1 MTGSKIKTVLRVILV
16 MLLAVIAAGAV
27 FVAYCIVRAPSIS
40 VLDAKPHGYRS
51 NVLDKDGNVVLT
63 LSGEASNRV
72 YVKLSE
78 VPESLQEAVVAIE
91 DERFYDHIGIDPK
104 GIMRAL
110 YKGITEGNFS
120 EGASTITQQL
130 LKNNVFTDWMDEKT
144 FLDKVQRK
152 IQEQYLAIALEMH
165 VNKAWILENYLNTIN
180 LGGGNWG
187 VETAAKYYFD
197 KNVSDLTLSE
207 SAVIAGITRNPTKY
221 NPITNP
227 EANAERRDYILD
239 KMLELGFISQEE
251 RDEAAGDDVYARISD
266 VSTNGGSQEI
276 MTYFEDAMIYSVLHD
291 IMSETRCSEEKAW
304 DLIYRGGLT
313 ICSTEDSRLQ
323 ELAGEVV
330 NNPDYYTSDE
340 QASLVLMD
348 TETGQVRALI
358 GGRGEKNA
366 NLLLNRATS
375 MVRQPGSTIKVIGEY
390 AAANDSGAMPL
401 GTVIADSP
409 CTYSDGTEVH
419 NFDGAYKGNTTV
431 QTAIAQ
437 SRNIVALKC
446 FNQIGM
452 DPIWNMIGKFGI
464 TTLTEND
471 KVEALA
477 LGGTYGGVTNLE
489 MTAAYASIARG
500 GQYAEPILYTKIL
513 DHDGNVLIE
522 KKQTTRRVISEN
534 TAKLLTSALEDAMLS
549 GTGVEA
555 NFESDSVIDLAGK
568 SGTTTDI
575 RDAWFIGY
583 SPSLTCGVWGGF
595 DDNRT
600 QESSTYVKYIWKD
613 VMAGAHTEGVAEEF
627 ETGNNIEEVVIC
639 TKCGKRAVKGLC
651 ENAIHG
657 DGTETV
663 CFATGTAPTEKC
675 DCHVMVAI
683 CAESGEL
690 SGPYCKHEEGRV
702 YLKSAVPGTEEEQYV
717 LPASLSD
724 PKVTCHT
731 HTSLWDK
738 WFGSGSDNNGNG
750 SNNGGTGSNGGTGG
764 NGTGSSRGTGGNNGT
779 GGTTGNNGTN
789 GSGTGN
795 NGTNGSSSGSDT
807 GDSWI
812 DWWNDLWGI

>member
-16 MLLAVIAAGAV
+16 TLLAVIAAGAV
-27 FVAYCIVRAPSIS
+27 FVAYCVVRAPSIN
-40 VLDAKPHGYRS
+40 VLDAMPHGYRS
-51 NVLDKDGNVVLT
+51 NVLDRDGNVVLT

-91 DERFYDHIGIDPK
+91 DERFYEHFGIDPK

-130 LKNNVFTDWMDEKT
+130 LKNNVFTDWMNETT

-165 VNKAWILENYLNTIN
+165 VDKAWILENYLNTIN

-197 KNVSDLTLSE
+197 KDVSDLTLSE
-207 SAVIAGITRNPTKY
+207 SAVIAGITRNPTRY

-239 KMLELGFISQEE
+239 KMLELGFITQEE
-251 RDEAAGDDVYARISD
+251 RDEAAGDDVYARISE

-291 IMSETRCSEEKAW
+291 IMSATRCSEEKAW

-313 ICSTEDSRLQ
+313 ICSTEDSRMQ
-323 ELAGEVV
+323 ELAGEVI

-390 AAANDSGAMPL
+390 AAALDSGAMTL

-419 NFDGAYKGNTTV
+419 NFDGAYKGNITV

-500 GQYAEPILYTKIL
+500 GQYTEPILYTKIL

-555 NFESDSVIDLAGK
+555 NFESDAVIDLAGK

-627 ETGNNIEEVVIC
+627 ETGNSIEEVEIC

-663 CFATGTAPTEKC
+663 CFASGTAPTEKC

-683 CAESGEL
+683 CADSGEL
-690 SGPYCKHEEGRV
+690 SGPYCTHEEGRV

-738 WFGSGSDNNGNG
+738 WFGSGSNNNNNGNDG
-750 SNNGGTGSNGGTGG
+750 KTGG
-764 NGTGSSRGTGGNNGT
+764 NGTNGNNG
-779 GGTTGNNGTN
+779 GTSGNNGNSGSSGN
-789 GSGTGN
+789 GGTSGSSGTGRN
-795 NGTNGSSSGSDT
+795 SSGSDT
-807 GDSWI
+807 GDGWI
-812 DWWNDLWGI
+812 DWWNDFWGI

>member
-16 MLLAVIAAGAV
+16 TLLAVIAAGAV
-27 FVAYCIVRAPSIS
+27 FVAYCVVRAPSIN
-40 VLDAKPHGYRS
+40 VLDAMPHGYRS
-51 NVLDKDGNVVLT
+51 NVLDRDGNVVLT

-91 DERFYDHIGIDPK
+91 DERFYEHFGIDPR

-130 LKNNVFTDWMDEKT
+130 LKNNVFTDWMNETT

-165 VNKAWILENYLNTIN
+165 VDKAWILENYLNTIN

-197 KNVSDLTLSE
+197 KDVSDLTLSE
-207 SAVIAGITRNPTKY
+207 SAVIAGITRNPTRY

-239 KMLELGFISQEE
+239 KMLELGFITQEE
-251 RDEAAGDDVYARISD
+251 RDEAAGDDVYARISE

-291 IMSETRCSEEKAW
+291 IMSATRCSEEKAW

-313 ICSTEDSRLQ
+313 ICSTEDSRMQ
-323 ELAGEVV
+323 ELAGEVI

-390 AAANDSGAMPL
+390 AAALDSGAMTL

-419 NFDGAYKGNTTV
+419 NFDGAYKGNITV

-500 GQYAEPILYTKIL
+500 GQYTEPILYTKIL

-555 NFESDSVIDLAGK
+555 NFESDAVIDLAGK

-627 ETGNNIEEVVIC
+627 ETGNNIEEVEIC

-663 CFATGTAPTEKC
+663 CFASGTAPTEKC

-683 CAESGEL
+683 CADSGEL
-690 SGPYCKHEEGRV
+690 SGPYCTHEEGRV

-738 WFGSGSDNNGNG
+738 WFGSGSNNNGNG
-750 SNNGGTGSNGGTGG
+750 SSGGTSGSGSGNNGGTSGNNGGT
-764 NGTGSSRGTGGNNGT
+764 NGNNGNSGT
-779 GGTTGNNGTN
+779 GGTSGS
-789 GSGTGN
+789 SGTGRN
-795 NGTNGSSSGSDT
+795 SSGSDT
-807 GDSWI
+807 GDGWI
-812 DWWNDLWGI
+812 DWWNDFWGI

>member
-16 MLLAVIAAGAV
+16 TLLAVIAAGAV
-27 FVAYCIVRAPSIS
+27 FVAYCVVRAPSIN
-40 VLDAKPHGYRS
+40 VLDAMPHGYRS
-51 NVLDKDGNVVLT
+51 NVLDRDGNVVLT

-91 DERFYDHIGIDPK
+91 DERFYEHFGIDPK

-130 LKNNVFTDWMDEKT
+130 LKNNVFTDWMNETT

-165 VNKAWILENYLNTIN
+165 VDKAWILENYLNTIN

-197 KNVSDLTLSE
+197 KDVSDLTLSE
-207 SAVIAGITRNPTKY
+207 SAVIAGITRNPTRY

-239 KMLELGFISQEE
+239 KMLELGFITQEE
-251 RDEAAGDDVYARISD
+251 RDEAAGDDVYARISE

-291 IMSETRCSEEKAW
+291 IMSATRCSEEKAW

-313 ICSTEDSRLQ
+313 ICSTEDSRMQ
-323 ELAGEVV
+323 ELAGEVI

-390 AAANDSGAMPL
+390 AAALDSGAMTL

-419 NFDGAYKGNTTV
+419 NFDGAYKGNITV

-500 GQYAEPILYTKIL
+500 GQYTEPILYTKIL

-555 NFESDSVIDLAGK
+555 NFESDAVIDLAGK

-627 ETGNNIEEVVIC
+627 ETGNNIEEVEIC

-663 CFATGTAPTEKC
+663 CFASGTAPTEKC

-738 WFGSGSDNNGNG
+738 WFGSGSNNNGNG
-750 SNNGGTGSNGGTGG
+750 SNNGGTGG
-764 NGTGSSRGTGGNNGT
+764 NGTGSRRGTGGTNGT

-789 GSGTGN
+789 GSGTGRN
-795 NGTNGSSSGSDT
+795 SSGSDTGRNSSGSDT

-812 DWWNDLWGI
+812 DWWNDFWGI

>member
-16 MLLAVIAAGAV
+16 TLLAVIAAGAV
-27 FVAYCIVRAPSIS
+27 FVAYCVVRAPSIN

-51 NVLDKDGNVVLT
+51 NVLDRDGNVVLT

-91 DERFYDHIGIDPK
+91 DERFYEHFGIDPK

-130 LKNNVFTDWMDEKT
+130 LKNNVFTDWMNEST

-165 VNKAWILENYLNTIN
+165 VDKAWILENYLNTIN

-197 KNVSDLTLSE
+197 KDVSDLTLSE
-207 SAVIAGITRNPTKY
+207 SAVIAGITRNPTRY

-239 KMLELGFISQEE
+239 KMLELGFITPEE
-251 RDEAAGDDVYARISD
+251 RDEAAGDDVYARISE

-291 IMSETRCSEEKAW
+291 IMSATRCSEEKAW

-313 ICSTEDSRLQ
+313 ICSTEDSRMQ
-323 ELAGEVV
+323 ELAGEVI

-390 AAANDSGAMPL
+390 AAALDSGAMTL

-419 NFDGAYKGNTTV
+419 NFDGAYKGNITV

-500 GQYAEPILYTKIL
+500 GQYTEPILYTKIL

-555 NFESDSVIDLAGK
+555 NFESDAVIDLAGK

-627 ETGNNIEEVVIC
+627 ETGNSIEEVEIC

-663 CFATGTAPTEKC
+663 CFASGTAPTEKC

-738 WFGSGSDNNGNG
+738 WFGSGSNNNGNG
-750 SNNGGTGSNGGTGG
+750 SSGGTSGSGSGNNGGTSGNNGGT
-764 NGTGSSRGTGGNNGT
+764 NGNNGNSGT
-779 GGTTGNNGTN
+779 GGTSGS
-789 GSGTGN
+789 SGTGRN
-795 NGTNGSSSGSDT
+795 SSGSDT
-807 GDSWI
+807 GDGWI
-812 DWWNDLWGI
+812 DWWNDFWGI

>member
-16 MLLAVIAAGAV
+16 TLLAVIAAGAV
-27 FVAYCIVRAPSIS
+27 FVAYCVVRAPSIN

-51 NVLDKDGNVVLT
+51 NVLDRDGNVVLT

-91 DERFYDHIGIDPK
+91 DERFYEHFGIDPK

-130 LKNNVFTDWMDEKT
+130 LKNNVFTDWMNETT

-165 VNKAWILENYLNTIN
+165 VDKAWILENYLNTIN

-197 KNVSDLTLSE
+197 KDVSDLTLSE
-207 SAVIAGITRNPTKY
+207 SAVIAGITRNPTRY

-239 KMLELGFISQEE
+239 KMLELGFITQEE
-251 RDEAAGDDVYARISD
+251 RDEAAGDDVYARISE

-291 IMSETRCSEEKAW
+291 IMSATRCSEEKAW

-313 ICSTEDSRLQ
+313 ICSTEDSRMQ
-323 ELAGEVV
+323 ELAGEVI

-390 AAANDSGAMPL
+390 AAALDSGAMTL

-419 NFDGAYKGNTTV
+419 NFDGAYKGNITV

-500 GQYAEPILYTKIL
+500 GQYTEPILYTKIL

-555 NFESDSVIDLAGK
+555 NFESDAVIDLAGK

-627 ETGNNIEEVVIC
+627 ETGNNIEEVEIC

-663 CFATGTAPTEKC
+663 CFASGTAPTEKC

-738 WFGSGSDNNGNG
+738 WFGSGSNNNGNG
-750 SNNGGTGSNGGTGG
+750 SSGGTSGSGSGNNGGTSGNNGGT
-764 NGTGSSRGTGGNNGT
+764 NGNNGNSGT
-779 GGTTGNNGTN
+779 GGTSGS
-789 GSGTGN
+789 SGTGRN
-795 NGTNGSSSGSDT
+795 SSGSDT
-807 GDSWI
+807 GDGWI
-812 DWWNDLWGI
+812 DWWNDFWGI

>member
-16 MLLAVIAAGAV
+16 TLLAVIAAGAV
-27 FVAYCIVRAPSIS
+27 FVAYCVVRAPSIN
-40 VLDAKPHGYRS
+40 VLDAMPHGYRS
-51 NVLDKDGNVVLT
+51 NVLDRDGNVVLT

-91 DERFYDHIGIDPK
+91 DERFYEHFGIDPR

-130 LKNNVFTDWMDEKT
+130 LKNNVFTDWMNETT

-165 VNKAWILENYLNTIN
+165 VDKAWILENYLNTIN

-197 KNVSDLTLSE
+197 KDVSDLTLSE
-207 SAVIAGITRNPTKY
+207 SAVIAGITRNPTRY

-239 KMLELGFISQEE
+239 KMLELGFITQEE
-251 RDEAAGDDVYARISD
+251 RDEAAGDDVYARISE

-291 IMSETRCSEEKAW
+291 IMSATRCSEEKAW

-313 ICSTEDSRLQ
+313 ICSTEDSRMQ
-323 ELAGEVV
+323 ELAGEVI

-390 AAANDSGAMPL
+390 AAALDSGAMTL

-419 NFDGAYKGNTTV
+419 NFDGAYKGNITV

-500 GQYAEPILYTKIL
+500 GRYTEPILYTKIL

-555 NFESDSVIDLAGK
+555 NFESDAVIDLAGK

-627 ETGNNIEEVVIC
+627 ETGTNIEEVEIC

-663 CFATGTAPTEKC
+663 CFASGTAPTEKC

-738 WFGSGSDNNGNG
+738 WFGSGSNNNGNG
-750 SNNGGTGSNGGTGG
+750 SSGGTGGSGSGNNGGTSGNNGGT
-764 NGTGSSRGTGGNNGT
+764 NGNNGNSGT
-779 GGTTGNNGTN
+779 GGTSGS
-789 GSGTGN
+789 SGTGRN
-795 NGTNGSSSGSDT
+795 SSGSDT
-807 GDSWI
+807 GDGWI
-812 DWWNDLWGI
+812 DWWNDFWGI

>member
-16 MLLAVIAAGAV
+16 TLLAVIAAGAV
-27 FVAYCIVRAPSIS
+27 FVAYCVVRAPSIN

-51 NVLDKDGNVVLT
+51 NVLDRDGNVVLT

-91 DERFYDHIGIDPK
+91 DERFYEHFGIDPK

-130 LKNNVFTDWMDEKT
+130 LKNNVFTDWMNETT

-165 VNKAWILENYLNTIN
+165 VDKAWILENYLNTIN

-197 KNVSDLTLSE
+197 KDVSELTLSE
-207 SAVIAGITRNPTKY
+207 SAVIAGITRNPTRY

-239 KMLELGFISQEE
+239 KMLELGFITQEE
-251 RDEAAGDDVYARISD
+251 RDEAAGDDVYARISE

-291 IMSETRCSEEKAW
+291 IMSATRCSEEKAW
-304 DLIYRGGLT
+304 NLIYRGGLT
-313 ICSTEDSRLQ
+313 ICSTEDSRMQ
-323 ELAGEVV
+323 ELAGEVI

-390 AAANDSGAMPL
+390 AAALDSGAMTL

-419 NFDGAYKGNTTV
+419 NFDGAYKGNITV

-452 DPIWNMIGKFGI
+452 DPIWNMIG
-464 TTLTEND
+464 T
-471 KVEALA
+471 V
-477 LGGTYGGVTNLE
+477 Y
-489 MTAAYASIARG
+489 
-500 GQYAEPILYTKIL
+500 
-513 DHDGNVLIE
+513 
-522 KKQTTRRVISEN
+522 
-534 TAKLLTSALEDAMLS
+534 
-549 GTGVEA
+549 
-555 NFESDSVIDLAGK
+555 
-568 SGTTTDI
+568 
-575 RDAWFIGY
+575 
-583 SPSLTCGVWGGF
+583 
-595 DDNRT
+595 
-600 QESSTYVKYIWKD
+600 
-613 VMAGAHTEGVAEEF
+613 GAHPLYEDPGSRRECPDREKADDEESHF
-627 ETGNNIEEVVIC
+627 RKYGEAPYQRAGGC
-639 TKCGKRAVKGLC
+639 DAFRHRCG
-651 ENAIHG
+651 
-657 DGTETV
+657 
-663 CFATGTAPTEKC
+663 
-675 DCHVMVAI
+675 
-683 CAESGEL
+683 GE
-690 SGPYCKHEEGRV
+690 
-702 YLKSAVPGTEEEQYV
+702 
-717 LPASLSD
+717 
-724 PKVTCHT
+724 
-731 HTSLWDK
+731 
-738 WFGSGSDNNGNG
+738 F
-750 SNNGGTGSNGGTGG
+750 
-764 NGTGSSRGTGGNNGT
+764 
-779 GGTTGNNGTN
+779 
-789 GSGTGN
+789 
-795 NGTNGSSSGSDT
+795 
-807 GDSWI
+807 
-812 DWWNDLWGI
+812 

>member
-16 MLLAVIAAGAV
+16 TLLAVIAAGAV
-27 FVAYCIVRAPSIS
+27 FVAYCVVRAPSIN

-51 NVLDKDGNVVLT
+51 NVLDRDGNVVLT

-91 DERFYDHIGIDPK
+91 DERFYEHFGIDPK

-130 LKNNVFTDWMDEKT
+130 LKNNVFTDWMNETT

-165 VNKAWILENYLNTIN
+165 VDKAWILENYLNTIN

-197 KNVSDLTLSE
+197 KDVSELTLSE
-207 SAVIAGITRNPTKY
+207 SAVIAGITRNPTRY

-239 KMLELGFISQEE
+239 KMLELGFITQEE
-251 RDEAAGDDVYARISD
+251 RDEAAGDDVYARISE

-291 IMSETRCSEEKAW
+291 IMSATRCSEEKAW

-313 ICSTEDSRLQ
+313 ICSTEDSRMQ
-323 ELAGEVV
+323 ELAGEVI

-390 AAANDSGAMPL
+390 AAALDSGAMTL

-419 NFDGAYKGNTTV
+419 NFDGAYKGNITV

-500 GQYAEPILYTKIL
+500 GQYTEPILYTKIL

-555 NFESDSVIDLAGK
+555 NFESDAVIDLAGK

-613 VMAGAHTEGVAEEF
+613 VMAGAHTEGVAE
-627 ETGNNIEEVVIC
+627 
-639 TKCGKRAVKGLC
+639 CGKRAVKGLC

-663 CFATGTAPTEKC
+663 CFASGTAPTEKC

-683 CAESGEL
+683 CADSGEL
-690 SGPYCKHEEGRV
+690 SGPYCTHEEGRV

-717 LPASLSD
+717 LPAALSN

-738 WFGSGSDNNGNG
+738 WFGSGSNNNNNGNDG
-750 SNNGGTGSNGGTGG
+750 KTGG
-764 NGTGSSRGTGGNNGT
+764 NGTNGNNG
-779 GGTTGNNGTN
+779 GTSGNNGNSGSSGN
-789 GSGTGN
+789 GGTSGSSGTGRN
-795 NGTNGSSSGSDT
+795 SSGSDT
-807 GDSWI
+807 GDGWI
-812 DWWNDLWGI
+812 D

>member
-16 MLLAVIAAGAV
+16 TLLAVIAAGAV
-27 FVAYCIVRAPSIS
+27 FVAYCVVRAPSIN
-40 VLDAKPHGYRS
+40 VLDAMPHGYRS
-51 NVLDKDGNVVLT
+51 NVLDRDGNVVLT

-91 DERFYDHIGIDPK
+91 DERFYEHFGIDPK

-130 LKNNVFTDWMDEKT
+130 LKNNVFTDWMNETT

-165 VNKAWILENYLNTIN
+165 VDKAWILENYLNTIN

-197 KNVSDLTLSE
+197 KDVSDLTLSE
-207 SAVIAGITRNPTKY
+207 SAVIAGITRNPTRY

-239 KMLELGFISQEE
+239 KMLELGFITQEE
-251 RDEAAGDDVYARISD
+251 RDEAAGDDVYARISE

-291 IMSETRCSEEKAW
+291 IMSATRCSEEKAW

-313 ICSTEDSRLQ
+313 ICSTEDSRMQ
-323 ELAGEVV
+323 ELAGEVI

-390 AAANDSGAMPL
+390 AAALDSGAMTL

-419 NFDGAYKGNTTV
+419 NFDGSYKGNITV

-500 GQYAEPILYTKIL
+500 GQYTEPILYTKIL

-555 NFESDSVIDLAGK
+555 NFESDAVIDLAGK

-627 ETGNNIEEVVIC
+627 ETGNSIEEVEIC

-663 CFATGTAPTEKC
+663 CFASGTAPTEKC

-738 WFGSGSDNNGNG
+738 WFGSGSNNNGNG
-750 SNNGGTGSNGGTGG
+750 SSGGTSGSGSGNNGGTSGNNGGT
-764 NGTGSSRGTGGNNGT
+764 NGNNGNSGT
-779 GGTTGNNGTN
+779 GGTSGS
-789 GSGTGN
+789 SGTGRN
-795 NGTNGSSSGSDT
+795 SSGSDT
-807 GDSWI
+807 GDGWI
-812 DWWNDLWGI
+812 DWWNDFWGI

>member
-1 MTGSKIKTVLRVILV
+1 
-16 MLLAVIAAGAV
+16 
-27 FVAYCIVRAPSIS
+27 
-40 VLDAKPHGYRS
+40 
-51 NVLDKDGNVVLT
+51 
-63 LSGEASNRV
+63 
-72 YVKLSE
+72 
-78 VPESLQEAVVAIE
+78 
-91 DERFYDHIGIDPK
+91 
-104 GIMRAL
+104 
-110 YKGITEGNFS
+110 
-120 EGASTITQQL
+120 
-130 LKNNVFTDWMDEKT
+130 
-144 FLDKVQRK
+144 
-152 IQEQYLAIALEMH
+152 
-165 VNKAWILENYLNTIN
+165 
-180 LGGGNWG
+180 
-187 VETAAKYYFD
+187 
-197 KNVSDLTLSE
+197 
-207 SAVIAGITRNPTKY
+207 
-221 NPITNP
+221 
-227 EANAERRDYILD
+227 
-239 KMLELGFISQEE
+239 
-251 RDEAAGDDVYARISD
+251 
-266 VSTNGGSQEI
+266 
-276 MTYFEDAMIYSVLHD
+276 
-291 IMSETRCSEEKAW
+291 
-304 DLIYRGGLT
+304 
-313 ICSTEDSRLQ
+313 
-323 ELAGEVV
+323 
-330 NNPDYYTSDE
+330 
-340 QASLVLMD
+340 MD

-390 AAANDSGAMPL
+390 AAALDSGAMTL

-419 NFDGAYKGNTTV
+419 TV

-500 GQYAEPILYTKIL
+500 GQYTEPILYTKIL

-555 NFESDSVIDLAGK
+555 NFESDAVIDLAGK

-627 ETGNNIEEVVIC
+627 ETGNSIEEVEIC
-639 TKCGKRAVKGLC
+639 TKCGKRAVKMRKTRRQRPL
-651 ENAIHG
+651 
-657 DGTETV
+657 
-663 CFATGTAPTEKC
+663 
-675 DCHVMVAI
+675 
-683 CAESGEL
+683 
-690 SGPYCKHEEGRV
+690 
-702 YLKSAVPGTEEEQYV
+702 
-717 LPASLSD
+717 
-724 PKVTCHT
+724 
-731 HTSLWDK
+731 
-738 WFGSGSDNNGNG
+738 
-750 SNNGGTGSNGGTGG
+750 
-764 NGTGSSRGTGGNNGT
+764 
-779 GGTTGNNGTN
+779 
-789 GSGTGN
+789 
-795 NGTNGSSSGSDT
+795 
-807 GDSWI
+807 
-812 DWWNDLWGI
+812 

>member
-16 MLLAVIAAGAV
+16 TLLAVIAAGAV
-27 FVAYCIVRAPSIS
+27 FVAYCVVRAPSIN
-40 VLDAKPHGYRS
+40 VLDAMPHGYRS
-51 NVLDKDGNVVLT
+51 NVLDRDGNVVLT

-91 DERFYDHIGIDPK
+91 DERFYEHFGIDPR

-130 LKNNVFTDWMDEKT
+130 LKNNVFTDWMNETT

-165 VNKAWILENYLNTIN
+165 VDKAWILENYLNTIN

-197 KNVSDLTLSE
+197 KDVSDLTLSE
-207 SAVIAGITRNPTKY
+207 SAVIAGITRNPTRY

-239 KMLELGFISQEE
+239 KMLELGFITQEE
-251 RDEAAGDDVYARISD
+251 RDEAAGDDVYARISE

-291 IMSETRCSEEKAW
+291 IMSTTRCSEEKAW

-313 ICSTEDSRLQ
+313 ICSTEDSRMQ
-323 ELAGEVV
+323 ELAGEVI

-390 AAANDSGAMPL
+390 AAALDSGAMTL

-419 NFDGAYKGNTTV
+419 NFDGAYKGNITV

-500 GQYAEPILYTKIL
+500 GRYTEPILYTKIL

-555 NFESDSVIDLAGK
+555 NFESDAVIDLAGK

-627 ETGNNIEEVVIC
+627 ETGTNIEEVEIC

-663 CFATGTAPTEKC
+663 CFASGTAPTEKC

-738 WFGSGSDNNGNG
+738 WFGSGSNNNGNG
-750 SNNGGTGSNGGTGG
+750 SSGGTGGSGSGNNGGTSGNNGGT
-764 NGTGSSRGTGGNNGT
+764 NGNNGNSGT
-779 GGTTGNNGTN
+779 GGTSGS
-789 GSGTGN
+789 SGTGRN
-795 NGTNGSSSGSDT
+795 SSGSDT
-807 GDSWI
+807 GDGWI
-812 DWWNDLWGI
+812 DWWNDFWGI

>member
-16 MLLAVIAAGAV
+16 TLLAVIAAGAV
-27 FVAYCIVRAPSIS
+27 FVAYCVVRAPSIN
-40 VLDAKPHGYRS
+40 VLDAMPHGYRS
-51 NVLDKDGNVVLT
+51 NVLDRDGNVVLT

-91 DERFYDHIGIDPK
+91 DERFYEHFGIDPK

-130 LKNNVFTDWMDEKT
+130 LKNNVFTDWMNETT

-165 VNKAWILENYLNTIN
+165 VDKAWILENYLNTIN

-197 KNVSDLTLSE
+197 KDVSDLTLSE
-207 SAVIAGITRNPTKY
+207 SAVIAGITRNPTRY

-239 KMLELGFISQEE
+239 KMLELGFITQEE
-251 RDEAAGDDVYARISD
+251 RDEAAGDDVYARISE

-291 IMSETRCSEEKAW
+291 IMSATRCSEEKAW

-313 ICSTEDSRLQ
+313 ICSTEDSRMQ
-323 ELAGEVV
+323 ELAGEVI

-390 AAANDSGAMPL
+390 AAALDSGAMTL

-419 NFDGAYKGNTTV
+419 NFDGAYKGNITV

-500 GQYAEPILYTKIL
+500 GQYTEPILYTKIL

-555 NFESDSVIDLAGK
+555 NFESDAVIDLAGK

-627 ETGNNIEEVVIC
+627 ETGTNIEEVEIC

-663 CFATGTAPTEKC
+663 CFASGTAPTEKC

-738 WFGSGSDNNGNG
+738 WFGSGSNNNGNG
-750 SNNGGTGSNGGTGG
+750 SNNGGTGG
-764 NGTGSSRGTGGNNGT
+764 NGTGSRRGTGGTNGT

-789 GSGTGN
+789 GSGTGRN
-795 NGTNGSSSGSDT
+795 SSGSDTGRNSSGSDT

-812 DWWNDLWGI
+812 DWWNDFWGI

>member
-16 MLLAVIAAGAV
+16 TLLAVIAAGAV
-27 FVAYCIVRAPSIS
+27 FVAYCVVRAPSIN
-40 VLDAKPHGYRS
+40 VLDAMPHGYRS
-51 NVLDKDGNVVLT
+51 NVLDRDGNVVLT

-91 DERFYDHIGIDPK
+91 DERFYEHFGIDPK

-130 LKNNVFTDWMDEKT
+130 LKNNVFTDWMNEST

-165 VNKAWILENYLNTIN
+165 VDKAWILENYLNTIN

-197 KNVSDLTLSE
+197 KDVSDLTLSE
-207 SAVIAGITRNPTKY
+207 SAVIAGITRNPTRY

-239 KMLELGFISQEE
+239 KMLELGFITQEE
-251 RDEAAGDDVYARISD
+251 RDEAAGDDVYARISE

-291 IMSETRCSEEKAW
+291 IMSATRCSEEKAW

-313 ICSTEDSRLQ
+313 ICSTEDSRMQ
-323 ELAGEVV
+323 ELAGEVI

-390 AAANDSGAMPL
+390 AAALDSGAMTL

-419 NFDGAYKGNTTV
+419 NFDGAYKGNITV

-500 GQYAEPILYTKIL
+500 GQYTEPILYTKIL

-555 NFESDSVIDLAGK
+555 NFESDAVIDLAGK

-627 ETGNNIEEVVIC
+627 ETGNSIEEVEIC

-663 CFATGTAPTEKC
+663 CFASGTAPTEKC

-683 CAESGEL
+683 CADSGEL
-690 SGPYCKHEEGRV
+690 SGPYCTHEEGRV

-738 WFGSGSDNNGNG
+738 WFGSGSNNNGNG
-750 SNNGGTGSNGGTGG
+750 SSGGTSGSGSGNNGGTSGNNGGT
-764 NGTGSSRGTGGNNGT
+764 NGNNGNSGT
-779 GGTTGNNGTN
+779 GGTSGS
-789 GSGTGN
+789 SGTGRN
-795 NGTNGSSSGSDT
+795 SSGSDT
-807 GDSWI
+807 GDGWI
-812 DWWNDLWGI
+812 DWWNDFWGI

>member
-16 MLLAVIAAGAV
+16 TLLAVIAAGAV
-27 FVAYCIVRAPSIS
+27 FVAYCVVRAPSIN

-51 NVLDKDGNVVLT
+51 NVLDRDGNVVLT

-91 DERFYDHIGIDPK
+91 DERFYEHFGIDPK

-130 LKNNVFTDWMDEKT
+130 LKNNVFTDWMNETT

-165 VNKAWILENYLNTIN
+165 VDKAWILENYLNTIN

-197 KNVSDLTLSE
+197 KDVSELTLSE
-207 SAVIAGITRNPTKY
+207 SAVIAGITRNPTRY

-239 KMLELGFISQEE
+239 KMLELGFITQEE
-251 RDEAAGDDVYARISD
+251 RDEAAGDDVYARISE

-291 IMSETRCSEEKAW
+291 IMSATRCSEEKAW

-313 ICSTEDSRLQ
+313 ICSTEDSRMQ
-323 ELAGEVV
+323 ELAGEVI

-390 AAANDSGAMPL
+390 AAALDSGAMTL

-419 NFDGAYKGNTTV
+419 NFDGSYKGNITV

-500 GQYAEPILYTKIL
+500 GQYTEPILYTKIL

-555 NFESDSVIDLAGK
+555 NFESDAVIDLAGK

-627 ETGNNIEEVVIC
+627 ETGNSIEEVEIC

-663 CFATGTAPTEKC
+663 CFASGTAPTEKC

-738 WFGSGSDNNGNG
+738 WFGSGSNNNGN
-750 SNNGGTGSNGGTGG
+750 GSNGGTGG
-764 NGTGSSRGTGGNNGT
+764 SGSGNNGGTGGNNGGTNGNNWNSGT
-779 GGTTGNNGTN
+779 GGTSGS
-789 GSGTGN
+789 SGTGRN
-795 NGTNGSSSGSDT
+795 SSGSDT
-807 GDSWI
+807 GDGWI
-812 DWWNDLWGI
+812 DWWNDFWGI

>member
-16 MLLAVIAAGAV
+16 TLLAVIAAGAV
-27 FVAYCIVRAPSIS
+27 FVAYCVVRAPSIN

-51 NVLDKDGNVVLT
+51 NVLDRDGNVVLT

-91 DERFYDHIGIDPK
+91 DERFYEHFGIDPK

-130 LKNNVFTDWMDEKT
+130 LKNNVFTDWMNETT

-165 VNKAWILENYLNTIN
+165 VDKAWILENYLNTIN

-197 KNVSDLTLSE
+197 KDVSELTLSE
-207 SAVIAGITRNPTKY
+207 SAVIAGITRNPTRY

-239 KMLELGFISQEE
+239 KMLELGFITQEE
-251 RDEAAGDDVYARISD
+251 RDEAAGDDVYARISE

-291 IMSETRCSEEKAW
+291 IMSATRCSEEKAW

-313 ICSTEDSRLQ
+313 ICSTEDSRMQ
-323 ELAGEVV
+323 ELAGEVI

-390 AAANDSGAMPL
+390 AAALDSGAMTL

-419 NFDGAYKGNTTV
+419 NFDGAYKGNITV

-500 GQYAEPILYTKIL
+500 GQYTEPILYTKIL

-555 NFESDSVIDLAGK
+555 NFESDAVIDLAGK

-627 ETGNNIEEVVIC
+627 ETGNSIEEVEIC

-663 CFATGTAPTEKC
+663 CFASGTAPTEKC

-738 WFGSGSDNNGNG
+738 WFGSGSNNNGNG
-750 SNNGGTGSNGGTGG
+750 SSGGTSGSGSGNNGGTSGNNGGT
-764 NGTGSSRGTGGNNGT
+764 NGNNWNSGT
-779 GGTTGNNGTN
+779 GGTSGS
-789 GSGTGN
+789 SGTGRN
-795 NGTNGSSSGSDT
+795 SSGSDT
-807 GDSWI
+807 GDGWI
-812 DWWNDLWGI
+812 DWWNDFWGI

>member
-16 MLLAVIAAGAV
+16 TLLAVIAAGAV
-27 FVAYCIVRAPSIS
+27 FVAYCVVRAPSIN
-40 VLDAKPHGYRS
+40 VLDAMPHGYRS
-51 NVLDKDGNVVLT
+51 NVLDRDGNVVLT

-91 DERFYDHIGIDPK
+91 DERFYEHFGIDPK

-130 LKNNVFTDWMDEKT
+130 LKNNVFTDWMNEST

-165 VNKAWILENYLNTIN
+165 VDKAWILENYLNTIN

-197 KNVSDLTLSE
+197 KDVSELTLSE
-207 SAVIAGITRNPTKY
+207 SAVIAGITRNPTRY

-239 KMLELGFISQEE
+239 KMLELGFITQEE
-251 RDEAAGDDVYARISD
+251 RDEAAGDDVYARISE

-291 IMSETRCSEEKAW
+291 IMSATRCSEEKAW
-304 DLIYRGGLT
+304 NLIYRGGLT
-313 ICSTEDSRLQ
+313 ICSTEDSRMQ
-323 ELAGEVV
+323 ELAGEVI

-390 AAANDSGAMPL
+390 AAALDSGAMTL

-419 NFDGAYKGNTTV
+419 NFDGAYKGNITV

-500 GQYAEPILYTKIL
+500 GQYTEPILYTKIL

-555 NFESDSVIDLAGK
+555 NFESDAVIDLAGK

-627 ETGNNIEEVVIC
+627 ETGNSIEEVEIC

-663 CFATGTAPTEKC
+663 CFASGTAPTEKC

-738 WFGSGSDNNGNG
+738 WFGSGSNNNGNG
-750 SNNGGTGSNGGTGG
+750 SSGGTSGSGSGNNGGTSGNNGGT
-764 NGTGSSRGTGGNNGT
+764 NGNNGNSGT
-779 GGTTGNNGTN
+779 GGTSGS
-789 GSGTGN
+789 SGTGRN
-795 NGTNGSSSGSDT
+795 SSGSDT
-807 GDSWI
+807 GDGWI
-812 DWWNDLWGI
+812 DWWNDFWGI

>member
-16 MLLAVIAAGAV
+16 TLLAVIAAGAV
-27 FVAYCIVRAPSIS
+27 FVAYCVVRAPSIN
-40 VLDAKPHGYRS
+40 VLDAMPHGYRS
-51 NVLDKDGNVVLT
+51 NVLDRDGNVVLT

-91 DERFYDHIGIDPK
+91 DERFYEHFGIDPK

-130 LKNNVFTDWMDEKT
+130 LKNNVFTDWMNETT

-165 VNKAWILENYLNTIN
+165 VDKAWILENYLNTIN

-197 KNVSDLTLSE
+197 KDVSDLTLSE
-207 SAVIAGITRNPTKY
+207 SAVIAGITRNPTRY

-239 KMLELGFISQEE
+239 KMLELGFITQEE
-251 RDEAAGDDVYARISD
+251 RDEAAGDDVYARISE

-291 IMSETRCSEEKAW
+291 IMSATRCSEEKAW

-313 ICSTEDSRLQ
+313 ICSTEDSRMQ
-323 ELAGEVV
+323 ELAGEVI

-390 AAANDSGAMPL
+390 AAALDSGAMTL

-419 NFDGAYKGNTTV
+419 NFDGAYKGNITV

-500 GQYAEPILYTKIL
+500 GQYTEPILYTKIL

-555 NFESDSVIDLAGK
+555 NFESDAVIDLAGK

-627 ETGNNIEEVVIC
+627 ETGTNIEEVEIC

-663 CFATGTAPTEKC
+663 CFASGTAPTEKC

-738 WFGSGSDNNGNG
+738 WFGSGSNNNGNG
-750 SNNGGTGSNGGTGG
+750 SNNGGTGG
-764 NGTGSSRGTGGNNGT
+764 NGTGSSRGTGGTNGT
-779 GGTTGNNGTN
+779 GGTTRNNGTN
-789 GSGTGN
+789 GSGTGRN
-795 NGTNGSSSGSDT
+795 SSGSDT
-807 GDSWI
+807 GDGWI
-812 DWWNDLWGI
+812 DWWNDFWGI

>member
-16 MLLAVIAAGAV
+16 TLLAVIAAGAV
-27 FVAYCIVRAPSIS
+27 FVAYCVVRAPSIN
-40 VLDAKPHGYRS
+40 VLDAMPHGYRS
-51 NVLDKDGNVVLT
+51 NVLDRDGNVVLT

-91 DERFYDHIGIDPK
+91 DERFYEHFGIDPK

-130 LKNNVFTDWMDEKT
+130 LKNNVFTDWMNETT

-165 VNKAWILENYLNTIN
+165 VDKAWILENYLNTIN

-197 KNVSDLTLSE
+197 KDVSDLTLSE
-207 SAVIAGITRNPTKY
+207 SAVIAGITRNPTRY

-239 KMLELGFISQEE
+239 KMLELGFITPEE
-251 RDEAAGDDVYARISD
+251 RDEAAGDDVYARISE

-291 IMSETRCSEEKAW
+291 IMSATRCSEEKAW

-313 ICSTEDSRLQ
+313 ICSTEDSRMQ
-323 ELAGEVV
+323 ELAGEVI

-390 AAANDSGAMPL
+390 AAALDSGAMTL

-419 NFDGAYKGNTTV
+419 NFDGAYKGNITV

-500 GQYAEPILYTKIL
+500 GQYTEPILYTKIL

-555 NFESDSVIDLAGK
+555 NFESDAVIDLAGK

-627 ETGNNIEEVVIC
+627 ETGNNIEEVEIC

-663 CFATGTAPTEKC
+663 CFASGTAPTEKC

-738 WFGSGSDNNGNG
+738 WFGSGSNNNGNG
-750 SNNGGTGSNGGTGG
+750 SSGGTSGSGSGNNGGTSGNNGGT
-764 NGTGSSRGTGGNNGT
+764 NGNNGNSGT
-779 GGTTGNNGTN
+779 GGTSGS
-789 GSGTGN
+789 SGTGRN
-795 NGTNGSSSGSDT
+795 SSGSDT
-807 GDSWI
+807 GDGWI
-812 DWWNDLWGI
+812 DWWNDFWGI

>member
-16 MLLAVIAAGAV
+16 TLLAVIAAGAV
-27 FVAYCIVRAPSIS
+27 FVAYCVVRAPSIN
-40 VLDAKPHGYRS
+40 VLDAMPHGYRS
-51 NVLDKDGNVVLT
+51 NVLDRDGNVVLT

-91 DERFYDHIGIDPK
+91 DERFYEHFGIDPR

-130 LKNNVFTDWMDEKT
+130 LKNNVFTDWMNETT

-165 VNKAWILENYLNTIN
+165 VDKAWILENYLNTIN

-197 KNVSDLTLSE
+197 KDVSDLTLSE
-207 SAVIAGITRNPTKY
+207 SAVIAGITRNPTRY

-239 KMLELGFISQEE
+239 KMLELGFITPEE
-251 RDEAAGDDVYARISD
+251 RDEAAGDDVYARISE

-291 IMSETRCSEEKAW
+291 IMSATRCSEEKAW

-313 ICSTEDSRLQ
+313 ICSTEDSRMQ
-323 ELAGEVV
+323 ELAGEVI

-390 AAANDSGAMPL
+390 AAALDSGAMTL

-419 NFDGAYKGNTTV
+419 NFDGAYKGNITV

-500 GQYAEPILYTKIL
+500 GQYTEPILYTKIL

-555 NFESDSVIDLAGK
+555 NFESDAVIDLAGK

-627 ETGNNIEEVVIC
+627 ETGNSIEEVEIC

-663 CFATGTAPTEKC
+663 CFASGTAPTEKC

-683 CAESGEL
+683 CADSGEL
-690 SGPYCKHEEGRV
+690 SGPYCTHEEGRV

-738 WFGSGSDNNGNG
+738 WFGSGSNNNGNG
-750 SNNGGTGSNGGTGG
+750 SSGGTSGSGSGNNGGTSGNNGGT
-764 NGTGSSRGTGGNNGT
+764 NGNNGNSGT
-779 GGTTGNNGTN
+779 GGTSGS
-789 GSGTGN
+789 SGTGRN
-795 NGTNGSSSGSDT
+795 SSGSDT
-807 GDSWI
+807 GDGWI
-812 DWWNDLWGI
+812 DWWNDFWGI

>member
-1 MTGSKIKTVLRVILV
+1 MLV
-16 MLLAVIAAGAV
+16 ALLAVIAAGAV
-27 FVAYCIVRAPSIS
+27 FAAYCIVRAPSIS

-63 LSGEASNRV
+63 LSGEESNRV

-78 VPESLQEAVVAIE
+78 VPESLQEAVISIE
-91 DERFYDHIGIDPK
+91 DERFYEHFGIDPK
-104 GIMRAL
+104 GIARAL
-110 YKGITEGNFS
+110 YRGITEGNFS

-130 LKNNVFTDWMDEKT
+130 LKNNVFTDWMNETT
-144 FLDKVQRK
+144 FLEKVERK
-152 IQEQYLAIALEMH
+152 IQEQYLAVALEMH
-165 VNKAWILENYLNTIN
+165 VNKDWILENYLNTIN

-207 SAVIAGITRNPTKY
+207 SAVLAGITRNPTRY

-227 EANAERRDYILD
+227 EANAERREYILD
-239 KMLELGFISQEE
+239 KMLSLGYITQEE
-251 RDEAAGDDVYARISD
+251 RDEAEADDVYARISD
-266 VSTNGGSQEI
+266 ISTNGGTQEV

-291 IMSETRCSEEKAW
+291 LMAEKGCSEETAW

-323 ELAGEVV
+323 ELADEVI

-348 TETGQVRALI
+348 TESGQVRALI

-375 MVRQPGSTIKVIGEY
+375 MVRQPGSTIKIIGEY
-390 AAANDSGAMPL
+390 ATALDTGAMTL

-419 NFDGAYKGNTTV
+419 NFDGAYKGNVTV
-431 QTAIAQ
+431 QKAISQ

-446 FNQIGM
+446 FNEIGM

-477 LGGTYGGVTNLE
+477 LGGTYSGVTNLE

-500 GQYAEPILYTKIL
+500 GEYAEPILYTKIL

-522 KKQTTRRVISEN
+522 KEQTKRRVISEN
-534 TAKLLTSALEDAMLS
+534 TAKLLTCALEDAMLS

-555 NFESDSVIDLAGK
+555 NFDSEAVIDLAGK

-595 DDNRT
+595 DDNRE

-613 VMAGAHTEGVAEEF
+613 VMAGAHTEGVDEEF
-627 ETGNNIEEVVIC
+627 ETGNNIEEVEIC

-663 CFATGTAPTEKC
+663 CFASGTAPTEKC

-683 CAESGEL
+683 CADSGEL
-690 SGPYCKHEEGRV
+690 SGPYCTHEEGRV
-702 YLKSAVPGTEEEQYV
+702 YLKSAVPGTEEEQFV
-717 LPASLSD
+717 LPSSLSN

-738 WFGSGSDNNGNG
+738 WFGSGSNNNNNGNDG
-750 SNNGGTGSNGGTGG
+750 KTGG
-764 NGTGSSRGTGGNNGT
+764 NGTNGNNGGT
-779 GGTTGNNGTN
+779 NGNNGGTNGNNGGTNGNNGGTNGNNGGSNGTN
-789 GSGTGN
+789 GTGRN
-795 NGTNGSSSGSDT
+795 SSGSDT

-812 DWWNDLWGI
+812 DWWNDFWGI

>member
-16 MLLAVIAAGAV
+16 TLLAVIAAGAV
-27 FVAYCIVRAPSIS
+27 FVAYCVVRAPSIN
-40 VLDAKPHGYRS
+40 VLDAMPHGYRS
-51 NVLDKDGNVVLT
+51 NVLDRDGNVVLT

-91 DERFYDHIGIDPK
+91 DERFYEHFGIDPK

-130 LKNNVFTDWMDEKT
+130 LKNNVFTDWMNEST

-165 VNKAWILENYLNTIN
+165 VDKAWILENYLNTIN

-197 KNVSDLTLSE
+197 KDVSDLTLSE
-207 SAVIAGITRNPTKY
+207 SAVIAGITRNPTRY

-239 KMLELGFISQEE
+239 KMLELGFITQEE
-251 RDEAAGDDVYARISD
+251 RDEAAGDDVYARISE

-291 IMSETRCSEEKAW
+291 IMSATRCSEEKAW

-313 ICSTEDSRLQ
+313 ICSTEDSRMQ
-323 ELAGEVV
+323 ELAGEVI

-390 AAANDSGAMPL
+390 AAALDSGAMTL

-419 NFDGAYKGNTTV
+419 NFDGSYKGNSTV

-500 GQYAEPILYTKIL
+500 GQYTEPILYTKIL

-555 NFESDSVIDLAGK
+555 NFESDAVIDLAGK

-627 ETGNNIEEVVIC
+627 ETGNSIEEVEIC

-663 CFATGTAPTEKC
+663 CFASGTAPTEKC

-738 WFGSGSDNNGNG
+738 WFGSGSNNNGNG
-750 SNNGGTGSNGGTGG
+750 SSGGTSGSGSGNNGGTSGNNGGT
-764 NGTGSSRGTGGNNGT
+764 NGNNGNSGT
-779 GGTTGNNGTN
+779 GGTSGS
-789 GSGTGN
+789 SGTGRN
-795 NGTNGSSSGSDT
+795 SSGSDT
-807 GDSWI
+807 GDGWI
-812 DWWNDLWGI
+812 DWWNDFWGI

>member
-16 MLLAVIAAGAV
+16 TLLAVIAAGAV
-27 FVAYCIVRAPSIS
+27 FVAYCVVRAPSIN
-40 VLDAKPHGYRS
+40 VLDAMPHGYRS
-51 NVLDKDGNVVLT
+51 NVLDRDGNVVLT

-91 DERFYDHIGIDPK
+91 DERFYEHFGIDPK

-130 LKNNVFTDWMDEKT
+130 LKNNVFTDWMNETT

-165 VNKAWILENYLNTIN
+165 VDKAWILENYLNTIN

-197 KNVSDLTLSE
+197 KDVSDLTLSE
-207 SAVIAGITRNPTKY
+207 SAVIAGITRNPTRY

-239 KMLELGFISQEE
+239 KMLELGFITQEE
-251 RDEAAGDDVYARISD
+251 RDEAAGDDVYARISE

-291 IMSETRCSEEKAW
+291 IMSATRCSEEKAW

-313 ICSTEDSRLQ
+313 ICSTEDSRMQ
-323 ELAGEVV
+323 ELAGEVI

-390 AAANDSGAMPL
+390 AAALDSGAMTL

-419 NFDGAYKGNTTV
+419 NFDGAYKGNITV

-500 GQYAEPILYTKIL
+500 GQYTEPILYTKIL

-555 NFESDSVIDLAGK
+555 NFESDAVIDLAGK

-627 ETGNNIEEVVIC
+627 ETGTNIEEVEIC

-663 CFATGTAPTEKC
+663 CFASGTAPTEKC

-738 WFGSGSDNNGNG
+738 WFGSGSNNNGNG
-750 SNNGGTGSNGGTGG
+750 SNNGGTGG
-764 NGTGSSRGTGGNNGT
+764 NGTGSSRGTGGTNGT

-789 GSGTGN
+789 GSGTGRN
-795 NGTNGSSSGSDT
+795 SSGSDT
-807 GDSWI
+807 GDGWI
-812 DWWNDLWGI
+812 DWWNDFWGI

>member
-16 MLLAVIAAGAV
+16 TLLAVIAAGAV
-27 FVAYCIVRAPSIS
+27 FVAYCVVRAPSIN
-40 VLDAKPHGYRS
+40 VLDAMPHGYRS
-51 NVLDKDGNVVLT
+51 NVLDRDGNVVLT

-91 DERFYDHIGIDPK
+91 DERFYEHFGIDPK

-130 LKNNVFTDWMDEKT
+130 LKNNVFTDWMNETT

-165 VNKAWILENYLNTIN
+165 VDKAWILENYLNTIN

-197 KNVSDLTLSE
+197 KDVSDLTLSE
-207 SAVIAGITRNPTKY
+207 SAVIAGITRNPTRY

-239 KMLELGFISQEE
+239 KMLELGFITPEE
-251 RDEAAGDDVYARISD
+251 RDEAAGDDVYARISE

-291 IMSETRCSEEKAW
+291 IMSATRCSEEKAW

-313 ICSTEDSRLQ
+313 ICSTEDSRMQ
-323 ELAGEVV
+323 ELAGEVI

-390 AAANDSGAMPL
+390 AAALDSGAMTL

-419 NFDGAYKGNTTV
+419 NFDGSYEGNITV

-500 GQYAEPILYTKIL
+500 GQYTEPILYTKIL

-555 NFESDSVIDLAGK
+555 NFESDAVIDLAGK

-627 ETGNNIEEVVIC
+627 ETGNSIEEVEIC

-663 CFATGTAPTEKC
+663 CFASGTAPTEKC

-738 WFGSGSDNNGNG
+738 WFGSGSNNNGNG
-750 SNNGGTGSNGGTGG
+750 SSGGTSGSGSGNNGGTSGNNGGT
-764 NGTGSSRGTGGNNGT
+764 NGNNGNSGT
-779 GGTTGNNGTN
+779 GGTSGS
-789 GSGTGN
+789 SGTGRN
-795 NGTNGSSSGSDT
+795 SSGSDT
-807 GDSWI
+807 GDGWI
-812 DWWNDLWGI
+812 DWWNDFWGI

>member
-16 MLLAVIAAGAV
+16 TLLAVIAAGAV
-27 FVAYCIVRAPSIS
+27 FVAYCVVRAPSIN
-40 VLDAKPHGYRS
+40 VLDAMPHGYRS
-51 NVLDKDGNVVLT
+51 NVLDRDGNVVLT

-91 DERFYDHIGIDPK
+91 DERFYEHFGIDPK

-130 LKNNVFTDWMDEKT
+130 LKNNVFTDWMNETT

-165 VNKAWILENYLNTIN
+165 VDKAWILENYLNTIN

-197 KNVSDLTLSE
+197 KDVSELTLSE
-207 SAVIAGITRNPTKY
+207 SAVIAGITRNPTRY

-239 KMLELGFISQEE
+239 KMLELGFITPEE
-251 RDEAAGDDVYARISD
+251 RDEAAGDDVYARISE

-291 IMSETRCSEEKAW
+291 IMSATRCSEEKAW

-313 ICSTEDSRLQ
+313 ICSTEDSRMQ
-323 ELAGEVV
+323 ELAGEVI

-390 AAANDSGAMPL
+390 AAALDSGAMTL

-419 NFDGAYKGNTTV
+419 NFDGAYKGNITV

-500 GQYAEPILYTKIL
+500 GQYTEPILYTKIL

-555 NFESDSVIDLAGK
+555 NFESDAVIDLAGK

-627 ETGNNIEEVVIC
+627 ETGNSIEEVEIC

-663 CFATGTAPTEKC
+663 CFASGTAPTEKC

-738 WFGSGSDNNGNG
+738 WFGSGSNNNGNG
-750 SNNGGTGSNGGTGG
+750 SSGGTGGSGSGNNGGTSGNNGGT
-764 NGTGSSRGTGGNNGT
+764 NGNNGNSGT
-779 GGTTGNNGTN
+779 GGTSGS
-789 GSGTGN
+789 SGTGRN
-795 NGTNGSSSGSDT
+795 SSGSDT
-807 GDSWI
+807 GDGWI
-812 DWWNDLWGI
+812 DWWNDFWGI

>member
-16 MLLAVIAAGAV
+16 TLLAVIAAGAV
-27 FVAYCIVRAPSIS
+27 FVAYCVVRAPSIN
-40 VLDAKPHGYRS
+40 VLDAMPHGYRS
-51 NVLDKDGNVVLT
+51 NVLDRDGNVVLT

-91 DERFYDHIGIDPK
+91 DERFYEHFGIDPR

-130 LKNNVFTDWMDEKT
+130 LKNNVFTDWMNETT

-165 VNKAWILENYLNTIN
+165 VDKAWILENYLNTIN

-197 KNVSDLTLSE
+197 KDVSDLTLSE
-207 SAVIAGITRNPTKY
+207 STVIAGITRNPTRY

-239 KMLELGFISQEE
+239 KMLELGFITQEE
-251 RDEAAGDDVYARISD
+251 RDEADGDDVYARISE

-291 IMSETRCSEEKAW
+291 IMSATRCSEEKAW

-313 ICSTEDSRLQ
+313 ICSTEDSRMQ
-323 ELAGEVV
+323 ELAGEVI

-390 AAANDSGAMPL
+390 AAALDSGAMTL

-419 NFDGAYKGNTTV
+419 NFDGAYKGNITV

-500 GQYAEPILYTKIL
+500 GQYTEPILYTKIL

-555 NFESDSVIDLAGK
+555 NFESDAVIDLAGK

-627 ETGNNIEEVVIC
+627 ETGTNIEEVEIC

-663 CFATGTAPTEKC
+663 CFASGTAPTEKC

-683 CAESGEL
+683 CADSGEL

-738 WFGSGSDNNGNG
+738 WFGSGSNNNGNG
-750 SNNGGTGSNGGTGG
+750 SSGGTGGSGSGNNGGTSGNNGGT
-764 NGTGSSRGTGGNNGT
+764 NGNNGNSGT
-779 GGTTGNNGTN
+779 GGTSGS
-789 GSGTGN
+789 SGTGRN
-795 NGTNGSSSGSDT
+795 SSGSDT
-807 GDSWI
+807 GDGWI
-812 DWWNDLWGI
+812 DWWNDFWGI

>member
-1 MTGSKIKTVLRVILV
+1 
-16 MLLAVIAAGAV
+16 
-27 FVAYCIVRAPSIS
+27 
-40 VLDAKPHGYRS
+40 
-51 NVLDKDGNVVLT
+51 
-63 LSGEASNRV
+63 
-72 YVKLSE
+72 
-78 VPESLQEAVVAIE
+78 
-91 DERFYDHIGIDPK
+91 
-104 GIMRAL
+104 
-110 YKGITEGNFS
+110 
-120 EGASTITQQL
+120 
-130 LKNNVFTDWMDEKT
+130 
-144 FLDKVQRK
+144 
-152 IQEQYLAIALEMH
+152 
-165 VNKAWILENYLNTIN
+165 
-180 LGGGNWG
+180 
-187 VETAAKYYFD
+187 
-197 KNVSDLTLSE
+197 
-207 SAVIAGITRNPTKY
+207 
-221 NPITNP
+221 
-227 EANAERRDYILD
+227 
-239 KMLELGFISQEE
+239 
-251 RDEAAGDDVYARISD
+251 
-266 VSTNGGSQEI
+266 
-276 MTYFEDAMIYSVLHD
+276 
-291 IMSETRCSEEKAW
+291 
-304 DLIYRGGLT
+304 
-313 ICSTEDSRLQ
+313 
-323 ELAGEVV
+323 
-330 NNPDYYTSDE
+330 
-340 QASLVLMD
+340 
-348 TETGQVRALI
+348 
-358 GGRGEKNA
+358 
-366 NLLLNRATS
+366 
-375 MVRQPGSTIKVIGEY
+375 
-390 AAANDSGAMPL
+390 
-401 GTVIADSP
+401 
-409 CTYSDGTEVH
+409 
-419 NFDGAYKGNTTV
+419 
-431 QTAIAQ
+431 
-437 SRNIVALKC
+437 
-446 FNQIGM
+446 
-452 DPIWNMIGKFGI
+452 MIGKFGI

-500 GQYAEPILYTKIL
+500 GQYTEPILYTKIL

-555 NFESDSVIDLAGK
+555 NFESDAVIDLAGK

-627 ETGNNIEEVVIC
+627 ETGNSIEEVEIC

-663 CFATGTAPTEKC
+663 CFASGTAPTEKC

-738 WFGSGSDNNGNG
+738 WFGSGSNNNGNG
-750 SNNGGTGSNGGTGG
+750 SSGGTGGSGSGNNGGTSGNNGGT
-764 NGTGSSRGTGGNNGT
+764 NGNNGNSGT
-779 GGTTGNNGTN
+779 GGTSGS
-789 GSGTGN
+789 SGTGRN
-795 NGTNGSSSGSDT
+795 SSGSDT
-807 GDSWI
+807 GDGWI
-812 DWWNDLWGI
+812 DWWNDFWGI

>member
-16 MLLAVIAAGAV
+16 TLLAVIAAGAV
-27 FVAYCIVRAPSIS
+27 FVAYCVVRAPSIN
-40 VLDAKPHGYRS
+40 VLDAMPHGYRS
-51 NVLDKDGNVVLT
+51 NVLDRDGNVVLT

-91 DERFYDHIGIDPK
+91 DERFYEHFGIDPR

-130 LKNNVFTDWMDEKT
+130 LKNNVFTDWMNETT

-165 VNKAWILENYLNTIN
+165 VDKAWILENYLNTIN

-197 KNVSDLTLSE
+197 KDVSDLTLSE
-207 SAVIAGITRNPTKY
+207 SAVIAGITRNPTRY

-239 KMLELGFISQEE
+239 KMLELGFITQEE
-251 RDEAAGDDVYARISD
+251 RDEAAGDDVYARISE

-291 IMSETRCSEEKAW
+291 IMSATRCSEEKAW

-313 ICSTEDSRLQ
+313 ICSTEDSRMQ
-323 ELAGEVV
+323 ELAGEVI

-390 AAANDSGAMPL
+390 AAALDSGAMTL

-419 NFDGAYKGNTTV
+419 NFDGAYKGNITV

-500 GQYAEPILYTKIL
+500 GQYTEPILYTKIL

-555 NFESDSVIDLAGK
+555 NFESDAVIDLAGK

-627 ETGNNIEEVVIC
+627 ETGNSIEEVEIC

-663 CFATGTAPTEKC
+663 CFASGTAPTEKC

-683 CAESGEL
+683 CADSGEL
-690 SGPYCKHEEGRV
+690 SGPYCTHEEGRV

-738 WFGSGSDNNGNG
+738 WFGSGSNNNGNG
-750 SNNGGTGSNGGTGG
+750 SSGGTSGSGSGNNGGTSGNNGGT
-764 NGTGSSRGTGGNNGT
+764 NGNNGNSGT
-779 GGTTGNNGTN
+779 GGTSGS
-789 GSGTGN
+789 SGTGRN
-795 NGTNGSSSGSDT
+795 SSGSDT
-807 GDSWI
+807 GDGWI
-812 DWWNDLWGI
+812 DWWNDFWGI

>member
-16 MLLAVIAAGAV
+16 TLLAVIAAGAV
-27 FVAYCIVRAPSIS
+27 FVAYCVVRAPSIN

-51 NVLDKDGNVVLT
+51 NVLDRDGNVVLT

-91 DERFYDHIGIDPK
+91 DERFYEHFGIDPK

-130 LKNNVFTDWMDEKT
+130 LKNNVFTDWMNETT

-165 VNKAWILENYLNTIN
+165 VDKAWILENYLNTIN

-197 KNVSDLTLSE
+197 KDVSDLTLSE
-207 SAVIAGITRNPTKY
+207 SAVIAGITRNPTRY

-239 KMLELGFISQEE
+239 KMLELGFITQEE
-251 RDEAAGDDVYARISD
+251 RDEAAGDDVYARISE

-291 IMSETRCSEEKAW
+291 IMSATRCSEEKAW

-313 ICSTEDSRLQ
+313 ICSTEDSRMQ
-323 ELAGEVV
+323 ELAGEVI

-390 AAANDSGAMPL
+390 AAALDSGAMTL

-419 NFDGAYKGNTTV
+419 NFDGAYKGNITV

-500 GQYAEPILYTKIL
+500 GQYTEPILYTKIL

-555 NFESDSVIDLAGK
+555 NFESDAVIDLAGK

-627 ETGNNIEEVVIC
+627 ETGTNIEEVEIC

-663 CFATGTAPTEKC
+663 CFASGTAPTEKC

-738 WFGSGSDNNGNG
+738 WFGSGSNNNGNG
-750 SNNGGTGSNGGTGG
+750 SNNGGTGG
-764 NGTGSSRGTGGNNGT
+764 NGTGSRRGTGGTNGT

-789 GSGTGN
+789 GSGTGRN
-795 NGTNGSSSGSDT
+795 SSGSDTGRNSSGSDT

-812 DWWNDLWGI
+812 DWWNDFWGI

>member
-1 MTGSKIKTVLRVILV
+1 MTGNKIRIVIRVMLIT
-16 MLLAVIAAGAV
+16 LLAVFAAGTV
-27 FVAYCIVRAPSIS
+27 FTAYCIVRAPSIN
-40 VLDAKPHGYRS
+40 VLDATPHGYRS
-51 NVLDKDGNVVLT
+51 NVLDKDGDVVLT

-78 VPESLQEAVVAIE
+78 VPESLQKAVVAIE
-91 DERFYDHIGIDPK
+91 DERFYEHIGVDPK
-104 GIMRAL
+104 GIARAV
-110 YKGITEGNFS
+110 YRGITEGNFS

-130 LKNNVFTDWMDEKT
+130 LKNNVFTDWMNEKT
-144 FLDKVQRK
+144 FLDKVRRK

-165 VNKAWILENYLNTIN
+165 VDKAWILENYLNTIN

-207 SAVIAGITRNPTKY
+207 SAVIAGITRNPTRY

-227 EANAERRDYILD
+227 EANAERREYILD
-239 KMLELGFISQEE
+239 KMLELGYITQEE
-251 RDEAAGDDVYARISD
+251 HDEAERDDVYARISD
-266 VSTNGGSQEI
+266 VSTNGATQEI

-291 IMSETRCSEEKAW
+291 LMASKKCSEEEAW

-348 TETGQVRALI
+348 TETGQIRALI

-375 MVRQPGSTIKVIGEY
+375 MVRQPGSTIKIIGEY
-390 AAANDSGAMPL
+390 AAAIDSGAMTL
-401 GTVIADSP
+401 GTVIADAP

-419 NFDGAYKGNTTV
+419 NFDGAYKGNITV
-431 QTAIAQ
+431 QTAISQ

-446 FNQIGM
+446 FNQVGL
-452 DPIWNMIGKFGI
+452 DPTWNMIGNFGI
-464 TTLTEND
+464 STLTEND

-477 LGGTYGGVTNLE
+477 LGGTYSGVTNLE

-500 GQYAEPILYTKIL
+500 GVYAEPILYTKIL

-534 TAKLLTSALEDAMLS
+534 TAKLLTCALEDAMLS

-555 NFESDSVIDLAGK
+555 NFEGDTVIDLAGK

-613 VMAGAHTEGVAEEF
+613 VMAGAHTQNAKEEF
-627 ETGNNIEEVVIC
+627 ETGKNFEEVEIC

-663 CFATGTAPTEKC
+663 CFAVGTAPTEKC

-690 SGPYCKHEEGRV
+690 SGPYCKREEGRV

-717 LPASLSD
+717 LPAELSD
-724 PKVTCHT
+724 PGVTCHI
-731 HTSLWDK
+731 HKSVVDR
-738 WFGSGSDNNGNG
+738 WFGSDSNDKGNSGNG
-750 SNNGGTGSNGGTGG
+750 GTGSSGTGNNGGTGSSGAGNNGGTGG
-764 NGTGSSRGTGGNNGT
+764 SGTWNNG
-779 GGTTGNNGTN
+779 GTN

-795 NGTNGSSSGSDT
+795 DGGTNGRDT
-807 GDSWI
+807 GGGWF
-812 DWWNDLWGI
+812 DWWKDLLGI

>member
-16 MLLAVIAAGAV
+16 TLLAVIAAGAV
-27 FVAYCIVRAPSIS
+27 FVAYCVVRAPSIN
-40 VLDAKPHGYRS
+40 VLDAMPHGYRS
-51 NVLDKDGNVVLT
+51 NVLDRDGNVVLT

-91 DERFYDHIGIDPK
+91 DERFYEHFGIDPK

-130 LKNNVFTDWMDEKT
+130 LKNNVFTDWMNETT

-165 VNKAWILENYLNTIN
+165 VDKAWILENYLNTIN

-197 KNVSDLTLSE
+197 KDVSDLTLSE
-207 SAVIAGITRNPTKY
+207 SAVIAGITRNPTRY

-239 KMLELGFISQEE
+239 KMLELGFITQEE
-251 RDEAAGDDVYARISD
+251 RDEAAGDDVYARISE

-291 IMSETRCSEEKAW
+291 IMSATRCSEEKAW

-313 ICSTEDSRLQ
+313 ICSTEDSRMQ
-323 ELAGEVV
+323 ELAGEVI

-390 AAANDSGAMPL
+390 AAALDSGAMTL

-419 NFDGAYKGNTTV
+419 NFDGAYKGNITV

-500 GQYAEPILYTKIL
+500 GQYTEPILYTKIL

-555 NFESDSVIDLAGK
+555 NFESDAVIDLAGK
-568 SGTTTDI
+568 SGKTTDI

-627 ETGNNIEEVVIC
+627 ETGNNIEEVEIC

-663 CFATGTAPTEKC
+663 CFASGTAPTEKC

-690 SGPYCKHEEGRV
+690 SGPYCTHEEGRV

-738 WFGSGSDNNGNG
+738 WFGSGSNNNGNG
-750 SNNGGTGSNGGTGG
+750 SSGGTSGSGSGNNGGTSGNNGGT
-764 NGTGSSRGTGGNNGT
+764 NGNNGNSGT
-779 GGTTGNNGTN
+779 GGTSGS
-789 GSGTGN
+789 SGTGRN
-795 NGTNGSSSGSDT
+795 SSGSDT
-807 GDSWI
+807 GDGWI
-812 DWWNDLWGI
+812 DWWNDFWGI